1 MFYIPLDTYSAVSEM
16 SISRLSLA
24 LMLTSNSVQT
34 QYTKNHTKKTQEL
47 AFHREEKQ
55 TKN

>member
-16 SISRLSLA
+16 SISRLSVA